1 MKADELYEKYFHNA
15 ENISKKEVIYLLRK
29 IAFVNDFYKLEL
41 KKREPKPLLIAFV
54 RFLNAERIKQI
65 ENAEFE
71 KVVNSFLNK

>member
-1 MKADELYEKYFHNA
+1 MKAEELYEKHFHNA
-15 ENISKKEVIYLLRK
+15 ENISKEEVINLLK
-29 IAFVNDFYKLEL
+29 SVALINDFYKLEL
-41 KKREPKPLLIAFV
+41 KKREPKPLLMTFM